1 MKNLKDPRTKIYP
14 STTRGGKELPSS
26 SALDSPSV
34 LSKLAT
40 PKPASAINSDMS
52 HVIDDATSA
61 MHDTYDETT
70 SMLDTTVP
78 LGEFLDEQLARARE
92 NEIIETDNIDE
103 SDDEDSPPRY
113 ELPVVP
119 EGYVMDEETARDF
132 LACNDRYDLK
142 KLLAKLKQ
150 KTLNARMKYDPAYA
164 TSPIFVTDKDYEF
177 SVDPDIIT
185 LVESDPFYGY
195 ESETVVAH
203 LTKLNDIATLFT
215 NDERTRYF
223 YILKIFPF
231 SLKGDAKIWFNS
243 LDPGCVR
250 SPQDMIYYFSAKYF
264 PAHKKQAALREIYN
278 FVQIKEESLPQ
289 AWGRLLQLLNA
300 LPDHPLKKNE
310 ILDIFY
316 NGLTDASRDYL
327 DSCAGSL
334 FRERTPDEAE
344 ILLNNMLTNENNW
357 TLPEPTPEPIPK
369 PTPKKR
375 GVLFLSP
382 EDMQEAK
389 KSMKEKGIKA
399 EDVKNLPP
407 IEEIHGLDNPTQVV
421 KVNSLYRY
429 DKAEIPPTKIASQCL
444 DEFDNFMFKQ
454 DDFNAYFGRQLK
466 YNSNMLEHLGDY
478 MANVKGELKL
488 ISKHASMVTTQVE
501 QVLKAQNDLLDEL
514 NNKHDFAVRV
524 ATRTGR
530 MTQEPLYPEG
540 HPKRIE
546 QDSQRTNVDAP
557 SPSKKKKKQN
567 DRTLHASSEPVVDTP
582 ENPNDISISD
592 AETQSGDEHEPS
604 DNVNDNVHVDA
615 QPSKN
620 NDVEIEPAVDLD
632 NPQSKNQRYDK
643 RDFVARKHGK
653 EREPWVQ
660 KPMPFPPKPSKK
672 KDDEDFERFAEM
684 IRPIF
689 LRMRLTDMLKM
700 NPYAKYMKDI
710 ITNKRKIPEAE
721 ISTMLANYTFKG
733 GIPKKLGDPGV
744 PTIPCSIKRNYVKT
758 ALCDLGAGVSVMPLS
773 LYRRLDLN
781 KLTPTEISLQMAD
794 KSTAIPV
801 GICED
806 VPVVVANVTILTDF
820 VILDIPEDDSM
831 SIILGRPFLNTA
843 GAVIDCNKG
852 NVTFHVNGNEH
863 TVHFPRKQPQVHSIN
878 SIRKSPTIIIGGFE
892 FPLPTVKKKYD
903 ILIVGDMHIPVEV
916 T

>member
-1 MKNLKDPRTKIYP
+1 MKNLRDPKTKIYP

-92 NEIIETDNIDE
+92 NENIETDNIDE
-103 SDDEDSPPRY
+103 SDDEGSPNKY
-113 ELPVVP
+113 ELSVVP
-119 EGYVMDEETARDF
+119 EGYVMDEETKKDF
-132 LACNDRYDLK
+132 LACNDRSDLK

-185 LVESDPFYGY
+185 LVESDPFHGY

-215 NDERTRYF
+215 NDERSRYL

-278 FVQIKEESLPQ
+278 FVQIEEESLPQ

-327 DSCAGSL
+327 DSCAGSV

-357 TLPEPTPEPIPK
+357 TLPESTPEPIPK

-421 KVNSLYRY
+421 KVNSLYRF
-429 DKAEIPPTKIASQCL
+429 DEGDIPRYKSASQCL
-444 DEFDNFMFKQ
+444 DEFDNFIVKQ
-454 DDFNAYFGRQLK
+454 ENFNAYVGRQLK
-466 YNSNMLEHLGDY
+466 RNADMIEHLSDY
-478 MANVKGELKL
+478 MSRVKGELKL

-501 QVLKAQNDLLDEL
+501 QVLKAQNDLLNEL
-514 NNKHDFAVRV
+514 NSKNNDNVVRV
-524 ATRTGR
+524 TTRGGK
-530 MTQEPLYPEG
+530 MTQEPLY
-540 HPKRIE
+540 R
-546 QDSQRTNVDAP
+546 RP
-557 SPSKKKKKQN
+557 S
-567 DRTLHASSEPVVDTP
+567 
-582 ENPNDISISD
+582 
-592 AETQSGDEHEPS
+592 
-604 DNVNDNVHVDA
+604 
-615 QPSKN
+615 
-620 NDVEIEPAVDLD
+620 
-632 NPQSKNQRYDK
+632 
-643 RDFVARKHGK
+643 
-653 EREPWVQ
+653 
-660 KPMPFPPKPSKK
+660 
-672 KDDEDFERFAEM
+672 
-684 IRPIF
+684 
-689 LRMRLTDMLKM
+689 
-700 NPYAKYMKDI
+700 
-710 ITNKRKIPEAE
+710 
-721 ISTMLANYTFKG
+721 
-733 GIPKKLGDPGV
+733 
-744 PTIPCSIKRNYVKT
+744 
-758 ALCDLGAGVSVMPLS
+758 
-773 LYRRLDLN
+773 
-781 KLTPTEISLQMAD
+781 
-794 KSTAIPV
+794 
-801 GICED
+801 
-806 VPVVVANVTILTDF
+806 
-820 VILDIPEDDSM
+820 
-831 SIILGRPFLNTA
+831 
-843 GAVIDCNKG
+843 
-852 NVTFHVNGNEH
+852 
-863 TVHFPRKQPQVHSIN
+863 
-878 SIRKSPTIIIGGFE
+878 
-892 FPLPTVKKKYD
+892 
-903 ILIVGDMHIPVEV
+903 
-916 T
+916 